1 MLLVLPAL
9 VNDENEADQRMH
21 PDPAT
26 LPHGDQAAWR
36 KACSTFGISHRVLK
50 CGTRHEL
57 TMKTMRRVYTDAYV
71 HQKAHQGL
79 QRLVQLGGGV
89 AYAFWHCLDPANLT
103 LPVHIVH
110 GLLSC
115 VLNAGFAAVYLLTYQ
130 TLDNVPAGVTVWD
143 ANQFMPL
150 DFFKAVLAKAAVY
163 QPNMITWLSDYLRL
177 LACAASN
184 SRSSTFID
192 CDIVWARLF
201 PFESL
206 VHGHAFATFNLNRV
220 SRDNFDLTNR
230 VNKLTAEYCF
240 YPMDYLKMIPPFTFS
255 KGSVMLRELVG
266 QIDTLMV
273 NIRDGLLPICRM
285 DYDYIMDMVRQSIND
300 HGLRQSFLDPMAFAV
315 IPYYAWSSPTERRE
329 CRQQGWGPNCLDDPN
344 VIGFINWWQSSKLAE
359 GPAMRSN
366 PQVLHENSFWL
377 FLLKYC
383 LGVLRPNRRLQGKK
397 TIPQV
402 WTGIRPAARV
412 LSTRAAVVMRTTECV
427 VVLSGY
433 LSLRDQLAMLPISGS
448 FRCLRRA
455 RDYVDFQRD
464 FCKKLWGDD
473 MRDLL
478 RTFARL
484 DFSQSCGVIGKMIDL
499 SHKIDIETPMLFTMD
514 TQILAL
520 LLLALNL
527 FGDISAEQHTKLRKE
542 IIRRMALA
550 GGQQQVHAAQCEYV
564 RRLPNAGIV
573 PDAGVII
580 GAAVSI
586 EIGQAVFGI

>member
-1 MLLVLPAL
+1 
-9 VNDENEADQRMH
+9 
-21 PDPAT
+21 
-26 LPHGDQAAWR
+26 
-36 KACSTFGISHRVLK
+36 
-50 CGTRHEL
+50 
-57 TMKTMRRVYTDAYV
+57 
-71 HQKAHQGL
+71 
-79 QRLVQLGGGV
+79 
-89 AYAFWHCLDPANLT
+89 
-103 LPVHIVH
+103 
-110 GLLSC
+110 
-115 VLNAGFAAVYLLTYQ
+115 
-130 TLDNVPAGVTVWD
+130 
-143 ANQFMPL
+143 
-150 DFFKAVLAKAAVY
+150 
-163 QPNMITWLSDYLRL
+163 
-177 LACAASN
+177 
-184 SRSSTFID
+184 
-192 CDIVWARLF
+192 
-201 PFESL
+201 
-206 VHGHAFATFNLNRV
+206 
-220 SRDNFDLTNR
+220 
-230 VNKLTAEYCF
+230 
-240 YPMDYLKMIPPFTFS
+240 
-255 KGSVMLRELVG
+255 
-266 QIDTLMV
+266 
-273 NIRDGLLPICRM
+273 
-285 DYDYIMDMVRQSIND
+285 
-300 HGLRQSFLDPMAFAV
+300 
-315 IPYYAWSSPTERRE
+315 
-329 CRQQGWGPNCLDDPN
+329 
-344 VIGFINWWQSSKLAE
+344 
-359 GPAMRSN
+359 MRSN
-366 PQVLHENSFWL
+366 PQVLHEDSFWL
-377 FLLKYC
+377 CLLNYC
-383 LGVLRPNRRLQGKK
+383 LGALRPNRRLQGKT

-455 RDYVDFQRD
+455 RDYVDLQRD

-580 GAAVSI
+580 GVAVPRVSI
-586 EIGQAVFGI
+586 EIGRSVFGI